1 MNTTSDTAN
10 TAPLIPM
17 ADPNPQPYEAVRF
30 NALKHGILSRYTV
43 LSHESHADY
52 ESLVNS
58 LMDEH
63 LPAGATEQ
71 HLIEELASVI
81 WRKRRV
87 LQAEGATINKG
98 LKESARSAKTVI
110 PAAAPFEMGLSGE
123 NTDIRNLMDLKP
135 ADVAES
141 QQSARHDIDAT
152 NKASAILRKG
162 GDRAYDKA
170 LRALLPDTREWW
182 QNYVDDEEYTADA
195 TGLAAFITEHVTP
208 FVYQQEKES
217 RHHDAI
223 VNQTIGEGLQAYRL
237 EKLSRYET
245 HLDRKFERTLAMLIK
260 LKDLVG
266 IQLTEVL
273 QLKLQAQGIAD
284 SAKSAL
290 VEEQLRNQVLLQELA
305 ELRATAVERDTQLAQ
320 AKSQNMVLTEQ
331 NTRLQNELQASG
343 ARASELLAAQAVLED
358 EKTTAIAAARSV
370 TTASPNN
377 FCKKLPNNARPIRQ
391 RSAA

>member
-1 MNTTSDTAN
+1 MSLAALLQKGSLPFARVMHCYLLTLFCKCSAAEISHRTSHQHPKEKTMTTHNTNLTDLTVGDTSAPLV
-10 TAPLIPM
+10 TAPK
-17 ADPNPQPYEAVRF
+17 DQPYQVVRF

-58 LMDEH
+58 LMEEH

-98 LKESARSAKTVI
+98 LKESSRNAKTII

-123 NTDIRNLMDLKP
+123 NTRISDLMELKP
-135 ADVAES
+135 DEVSES
-141 QQSARHDIDAT
+141 QQSSRHDLDAT
-152 NKASAILRKG
+152 NRASAILRKG

-182 QNYVDDEEYTADA
+182 QEYVDDEECPADA

-260 LKDLVG
+260 LKDLR
-266 IQLTEVL
+266 
-273 QLKLQAQGIAD
+273 
-284 SAKSAL
+284 SS
-290 VEEQLRNQVLLQELA
+290 
-305 ELRATAVERDTQLAQ
+305 RAA
-320 AKSQNMVLTEQ
+320 
-331 NTRLQNELQASG
+331 
-343 ARASELLAAQAVLED
+343 
-358 EKTTAIAAARSV
+358 
-370 TTASPNN
+370 
-377 FCKKLPNNARPIRQ
+377 
-391 RSAA
+391 

>member
-1 MNTTSDTAN
+1 MNATTSTN
-10 TAPLIPM
+10 TGSTTTMMPTEE
-17 ADPNPQPYEAVRF
+17 PNPKPYEVVRF

-98 LKESARSAKTVI
+98 LKESSRNAKTII
-110 PAAAPFEMGLSGE
+110 PAAAPFVLGLSG
-123 NTDIRNLMDLKP
+123 DSIRIQDVMDQTP
-135 ADVAES
+135 EDVTES
-141 QQSARHDIDAT
+141 QKSARHDLDAT
-152 NKASAILRKG
+152 NKASAILRNG

-182 QNYVDDEEYTADA
+182 QEHVDEGECAADA
-195 TGLAAFITEHVTP
+195 TALAAFIHEHVTP
-208 FVYQQEKES
+208 LVYQQEKES

-223 VNQTIGEGLQAYRL
+223 VNQTLGEGLQAYRL

-260 LKDLVG
+260 LKDL
-266 IQLTEVL
+266 
-273 QLKLQAQGIAD
+273 
-284 SAKSAL
+284 
-290 VEEQLRNQVLLQELA
+290 
-305 ELRATAVERDTQLAQ
+305 
-320 AKSQNMVLTEQ
+320 
-331 NTRLQNELQASG
+331 
-343 ARASELLAAQAVLED
+343 
-358 EKTTAIAAARSV
+358 RSSR
-370 TTASPNN
+370 TP
-377 FCKKLPNNARPIRQ
+377 
-391 RSAA
+391 

>member
-1 MNTTSDTAN
+1 MHSTTNTSIDS
-10 TAPLIPM
+10 TAPLLPA
-17 ADPNPQPYEAVRF
+17 ADKSSQPYEVVRF

-43 LSHESHADY
+43 LSHENHADY

-123 NTDIRNLMDLKP
+123 GTDIRNLMDLKP
-135 ADVAES
+135 EDVTES
-141 QQSARHDIDAT
+141 QRAARHDLDAT
-152 NKASAILRKG
+152 NKATSILSKG

-170 LRALLPDTREWW
+170 LRALLPDSREWW
-182 QNYVDDEEYTADA
+182 ESYLEVEEYTPD
-195 TGLAAFITEHVTP
+195 TEGLSSFIAEHLSP
-208 FVYQQEKES
+208 LCYQQEKES

-223 VNQTIGEGLQAYRL
+223 VNQTIGEGLQAYKL
-237 EKLSRYET
+237 EKLARYET

-260 LKDLVG
+260 LKDLR
-266 IQLTEVL
+266 
-273 QLKLQAQGIAD
+273 
-284 SAKSAL
+284 SS
-290 VEEQLRNQVLLQELA
+290 R
-305 ELRATAVERDTQLAQ
+305 
-320 AKSQNMVLTEQ
+320 
-331 NTRLQNELQASG
+331 
-343 ARASELLAAQAVLED
+343 
-358 EKTTAIAAARSV
+358 TT
-370 TTASPNN
+370 
-377 FCKKLPNNARPIRQ
+377 
-391 RSAA
+391 

>member
-1 MNTTSDTAN
+1 MTTTAFNPEAPTAGNTPAQLVAGAS
-10 TAPLIPM
+10 
-17 ADPNPQPYEAVRF
+17 PQPYEVVRF

-98 LKESARSAKTVI
+98 LKESSRNAKTII
-110 PAAAPFEMGLSGE
+110 PAAAPFVLGLSG
-123 NTDIRNLMDLKP
+123 DSIRIQDVMDRTP
-135 ADVAES
+135 EDVTES
-141 QQSARHDIDAT
+141 QKSARHDLDAT

-162 GDRAYDKA
+162 GDRAYGKA

-182 QNYVDDEEYTADA
+182 QEYVDDEEYTADA

-208 FVYQQEKES
+208 LVYLQEKEA

-223 VNQTIGEGLQAYRL
+223 VNQALGEGLHAYKL

-260 LKDLVG
+260 LK
-266 IQLTEVL
+266 E
-273 QLKLQAQGIAD
+273 LKT
-284 SAKSAL
+284 S
-290 VEEQLRNQVLLQELA
+290 R
-305 ELRATAVERDTQLAQ
+305 T
-320 AKSQNMVLTEQ
+320 
-331 NTRLQNELQASG
+331 
-343 ARASELLAAQAVLED
+343 
-358 EKTTAIAAARSV
+358 
-370 TTASPNN
+370 P
-377 FCKKLPNNARPIRQ
+377 
-391 RSAA
+391 

>member
-1 MNTTSDTAN
+1 MMRNCLLSRLCNSIAVTDSLCTKHPHHEDPKMKSIATDKSAE
-10 TAPLIPM
+10 M
-17 ADPNPQPYEAVRF
+17 ADSNPPPYEVVRF

-98 LKESARSAKTVI
+98 LKESAHRAETVI
-110 PAAAPFEMGLSGE
+110 PAAAPFEMGLSGD
-123 NTDIRNLMDLKP
+123 NTDIRDLMGLKP
-135 ADVAES
+135 EDVTDS
-141 QQSARHDIDAT
+141 HQNARHDIEAI

-162 GDRAYDKA
+162 DDRAYDKA
-170 LRALLPDTREWW
+170 LRALMPDTREWW
-182 QNYVDDEEYTADA
+182 QEFVDEEEYTADA
-195 TGLAAFITEHVTP
+195 TGLAAFINEHVTP

-223 VNQTIGEGLQAYRL
+223 VNQTIGEGLQAYKL

-260 LKDLVG
+260 LKDLR
-266 IQLTEVL
+266 
-273 QLKLQAQGIAD
+273 
-284 SAKSAL
+284 SS
-290 VEEQLRNQVLLQELA
+290 
-305 ELRATAVERDTQLAQ
+305 RAA
-320 AKSQNMVLTEQ
+320 
-331 NTRLQNELQASG
+331 
-343 ARASELLAAQAVLED
+343 
-358 EKTTAIAAARSV
+358 
-370 TTASPNN
+370 
-377 FCKKLPNNARPIRQ
+377 
-391 RSAA
+391 

>member
-1 MNTTSDTAN
+1 MNSTTNTTS
-10 TAPLIPM
+10 TAPVIPT
-17 ADPNPQPYEAVRF
+17 ADPSPKPYEVVRF
-30 NALKHGILSRYTV
+30 NAIKHGILSRYTV

-123 NTDIRNLMDLKP
+123 NTDIRDLMDLKP
-135 ADVAES
+135 EDVTES
-141 QQSARHDIDAT
+141 QRAARHDLDAT

-170 LRALLPDTREWW
+170 LRALLPETREWW
-182 QNYVDDEEYTADA
+182 QSYVDDEDHTADA
-195 TGLAAFITEHVTP
+195 TGLATFIIERVTP

-223 VNQTIGEGLQAYRL
+223 VNQTIGEGLHAYEL

-260 LKDLVG
+260 LKDLR
-266 IQLTEVL
+266 
-273 QLKLQAQGIAD
+273 
-284 SAKSAL
+284 SS
-290 VEEQLRNQVLLQELA
+290 
-305 ELRATAVERDTQLAQ
+305 RAA
-320 AKSQNMVLTEQ
+320 
-331 NTRLQNELQASG
+331 
-343 ARASELLAAQAVLED
+343 
-358 EKTTAIAAARSV
+358 
-370 TTASPNN
+370 
-377 FCKKLPNNARPIRQ
+377 
-391 RSAA
+391 

>member
-1 MNTTSDTAN
+1 MNTITTDKNDETN
-10 TAPLIPM
+10 KMT
-17 ADPNPQPYEAVRF
+17 DPQTQAYEVVRF

-52 ESLVNS
+52 DSLVNS

-110 PAAAPFEMGLSGE
+110 PAAAPFEMGLSGD
-123 NTDIRNLMDLKP
+123 NTDIRDLMDLKP

-141 QQSARHDIDAT
+141 QQSARHDLDAT
-152 NKASAILRKG
+152 NKASAILRKS
-162 GDRAYDKA
+162 GDRAYEKA
-170 LRALLPDTREWW
+170 LRALLPDSREWW
-182 QNYVDDEEYTADA
+182 ENHVEEEEYTADA
-195 TGLAAFITEHVTP
+195 EGLASFINEHLAP
-208 FVYQQEKES
+208 LCHQQEKES

-223 VNQTIGEGLQAYRL
+223 VNQTIGEGLQAYKL

-260 LKDLVG
+260 LKDLR
-266 IQLTEVL
+266 
-273 QLKLQAQGIAD
+273 
-284 SAKSAL
+284 SS
-290 VEEQLRNQVLLQELA
+290 
-305 ELRATAVERDTQLAQ
+305 RAA
-320 AKSQNMVLTEQ
+320 
-331 NTRLQNELQASG
+331 
-343 ARASELLAAQAVLED
+343 
-358 EKTTAIAAARSV
+358 
-370 TTASPNN
+370 
-377 FCKKLPNNARPIRQ
+377 
-391 RSAA
+391 

>member
-1 MNTTSDTAN
+1 MNTTITAKAEELA
-10 TAPLIPM
+10 APRT
-17 ADPNPQPYEAVRF
+17 QPYEVVRF

-43 LSHESHADY
+43 LSHENHADY

-123 NTDIRNLMDLKP
+123 GTDIRHLMDLKP
-135 ADVAES
+135 EDVIES
-141 QQSARHDIDAT
+141 QRTARHDLDAT

-162 GDRAYDKA
+162 GDHAYDKA
-170 LRALLPDTREWW
+170 LRALLPDSREWW
-182 QNYVDDEEYTADA
+182 ESQVEEEEYTADA
-195 TGLAAFITEHVTP
+195 EGLASFISEHLSP
-208 FVYQQEKES
+208 LCCQQEKES

-223 VNQTIGEGLQAYRL
+223 VNQTIGEGLQAYKL

-260 LKDLVG
+260 LKDLR
-266 IQLTEVL
+266 
-273 QLKLQAQGIAD
+273 
-284 SAKSAL
+284 SN
-290 VEEQLRNQVLLQELA
+290 R
-305 ELRATAVERDTQLAQ
+305 TA
-320 AKSQNMVLTEQ
+320 
-331 NTRLQNELQASG
+331 
-343 ARASELLAAQAVLED
+343 
-358 EKTTAIAAARSV
+358 
-370 TTASPNN
+370 
-377 FCKKLPNNARPIRQ
+377 
-391 RSAA
+391 

>member
-1 MNTTSDTAN
+1 MNSTTNTAS
-10 TAPLIPM
+10 TAPLIPT
-17 ADPNPQPYEAVRF
+17 ADPGPKPYEVVRF

-43 LSHESHADY
+43 LSHENHADY

-123 NTDIRNLMDLKP
+123 NRDIRDLMDLKP
-135 ADVAES
+135 EDVTES
-141 QQSARHDIDAT
+141 QRAARHDLDAT
-152 NKASAILRKG
+152 NKADAILRKG

-170 LRALLPDTREWW
+170 LRALLPDSREWW
-182 QNYVDDEEYTADA
+182 DSYVEEEEYTADA
-195 TGLAAFITEHVTP
+195 EGLASFITEHVTP

-223 VNQTIGEGLQAYRL
+223 VNQTIGEGLQAFKL

-260 LKDLVG
+260 LKDLR
-266 IQLTEVL
+266 
-273 QLKLQAQGIAD
+273 
-284 SAKSAL
+284 SS
-290 VEEQLRNQVLLQELA
+290 R
-305 ELRATAVERDTQLAQ
+305 TA
-320 AKSQNMVLTEQ
+320 
-331 NTRLQNELQASG
+331 
-343 ARASELLAAQAVLED
+343 
-358 EKTTAIAAARSV
+358 
-370 TTASPNN
+370 
-377 FCKKLPNNARPIRQ
+377 
-391 RSAA
+391 

>member
-1 MNTTSDTAN
+1 MNTTTHTAS
-10 TAPLIPM
+10 TAPLMPT
-17 ADPNPQPYEAVRF
+17 ADANTQPYEVVRF

-43 LSHESHADY
+43 LSHENHADY

-98 LKESARSAKTVI
+98 LKEAARSAKTVS

-123 NTDIRNLMDLKP
+123 NTDIRDLMDLKP
-135 ADVAES
+135 EDVTES
-141 QQSARHDIDAT
+141 QRAARHDLDAT

-170 LRALLPDTREWW
+170 LRALLPDSRDWW
-182 QNYVDDEEYTADA
+182 DSYVEEEEYSADA
-195 TGLAAFITEHVTP
+195 VGLASFITEHLSP
-208 FVYQQEKES
+208 LCHQQEKES

-260 LKDLVG
+260 LKDLRS
-266 IQLTEVL
+266 T
-273 QLKLQAQGIAD
+273 
-284 SAKSAL
+284 
-290 VEEQLRNQVLLQELA
+290 
-305 ELRATAVERDTQLAQ
+305 RA
-320 AKSQNMVLTEQ
+320 
-331 NTRLQNELQASG
+331 
-343 ARASELLAAQAVLED
+343 
-358 EKTTAIAAARSV
+358 
-370 TTASPNN
+370 P
-377 FCKKLPNNARPIRQ
+377 
-391 RSAA
+391 

>member
-1 MNTTSDTAN
+1 MTMTTTDKTDETNQMTS
-10 TAPLIPM
+10 LS
-17 ADPNPQPYEAVRF
+17 PQPYEVVRF

-43 LSHESHADY
+43 LSHENHADY

-123 NTDIRNLMDLKP
+123 NTDIRDLMDLKP

-141 QQSARHDIDAT
+141 HQSARLDIAAT

-162 GDRAYDKA
+162 GGRAYEKA
-170 LRALLPDTREWW
+170 LRALLPEAREWW
-182 QNYVDDEEYTADA
+182 QNYVNDEEYTADA
-195 TGLAAFITEHVTP
+195 SGLTAFINERITP
-208 FVYQQEKES
+208 FAYQLEKEA

-237 EKLSRYET
+237 
-245 HLDRKFERTLAMLIK
+245 
-260 LKDLVG
+260 
-266 IQLTEVL
+266 
-273 QLKLQAQGIAD
+273 
-284 SAKSAL
+284 
-290 VEEQLRNQVLLQELA
+290 
-305 ELRATAVERDTQLAQ
+305 
-320 AKSQNMVLTEQ
+320 
-331 NTRLQNELQASG
+331 
-343 ARASELLAAQAVLED
+343 
-358 EKTTAIAAARSV
+358 
-370 TTASPNN
+370 
-377 FCKKLPNNARPIRQ
+377 
-391 RSAA
+391 

>member
-1 MNTTSDTAN
+1 MNSISNNSPSAALMSTAN
-10 TAPLIPM
+10 PS
-17 ADPNPQPYEAVRF
+17 PQPYEVVRF

-98 LKESARSAKTVI
+98 LKESSRNAKTVI

-123 NTDIRNLMDLKP
+123 NTRIQDLMDLKP

-141 QQSARHDIDAT
+141 QQSARHDINAT

-182 QNYVDDEEYTADA
+182 QEYVDDEEYPADA
-195 TGLAAFITEHVTP
+195 TGLAAFITGHVTP
-208 FVYQQEKES
+208 YIYQQEKES

-223 VNQTIGEGLQAYRL
+223 VNQTIGEGLQAYKL

-260 LKDLVG
+260 LKDLR
-266 IQLTEVL
+266 
-273 QLKLQAQGIAD
+273 
-284 SAKSAL
+284 SS
-290 VEEQLRNQVLLQELA
+290 
-305 ELRATAVERDTQLAQ
+305 RAA
-320 AKSQNMVLTEQ
+320 
-331 NTRLQNELQASG
+331 
-343 ARASELLAAQAVLED
+343 
-358 EKTTAIAAARSV
+358 
-370 TTASPNN
+370 
-377 FCKKLPNNARPIRQ
+377 
-391 RSAA
+391 

>member
-1 MNTTSDTAN
+1 MNTATIETATAAN
-10 TAPLIPM
+10 TGRA
-17 ADPNPQPYEAVRF
+17 AQTGAVSSPQPYEVVRF
-30 NALKHGILSRYTV
+30 NAMKHGILSRYTV

-110 PAAAPFEMGLSGE
+110 PAAAPFEMGLSGD

-152 NKASAILRKG
+152 NRASAILRKG

-182 QNYVDDEEYTADA
+182 QEYVDDEEYPADA
-195 TGLAAFITEHVTP
+195 TGLAAFITEQVTP

-245 HLDRKFERTLAMLIK
+245 HLDRKFERTLVMLIK
-260 LKDLVG
+260 LKD
-266 IQLTEVL
+266 I
-273 QLKLQAQGIAD
+273 
-284 SAKSAL
+284 
-290 VEEQLRNQVLLQELA
+290 RNS
-305 ELRATAVERDTQLAQ
+305 RAA
-320 AKSQNMVLTEQ
+320 
-331 NTRLQNELQASG
+331 
-343 ARASELLAAQAVLED
+343 
-358 EKTTAIAAARSV
+358 
-370 TTASPNN
+370 
-377 FCKKLPNNARPIRQ
+377 
-391 RSAA
+391 

>member
-1 MNTTSDTAN
+1 MHSTTNTSIDS
-10 TAPLIPM
+10 TAPLLPA
-17 ADPNPQPYEAVRF
+17 ADKSPQPYEVVRF

-43 LSHESHADY
+43 LSHENHADY

-98 LKESARSAKTVI
+98 LKESARSAKTII

-123 NTDIRNLMDLKP
+123 GTDIRNLMDLKP
-135 ADVAES
+135 EDVTES
-141 QQSARHDIDAT
+141 QRTARHDLDAT
-152 NKASAILRKG
+152 NKAAAILRKG
-162 GDRAYDKA
+162 GDRTYDRA

-182 QNYVDDEEYTADA
+182 QSYVDEEEYPADA
-195 TGLAAFITEHVTP
+195 TGLATFISEHVTP

-217 RHHDAI
+217 RHHGAI
-223 VNQTIGEGLQAYRL
+223 VNQALGEGLQAYKL

-260 LKDLVG
+260 LKDLRS
-266 IQLTEVL
+266 T
-273 QLKLQAQGIAD
+273 
-284 SAKSAL
+284 
-290 VEEQLRNQVLLQELA
+290 
-305 ELRATAVERDTQLAQ
+305 RAA
-320 AKSQNMVLTEQ
+320 
-331 NTRLQNELQASG
+331 
-343 ARASELLAAQAVLED
+343 
-358 EKTTAIAAARSV
+358 
-370 TTASPNN
+370 
-377 FCKKLPNNARPIRQ
+377 
-391 RSAA
+391 